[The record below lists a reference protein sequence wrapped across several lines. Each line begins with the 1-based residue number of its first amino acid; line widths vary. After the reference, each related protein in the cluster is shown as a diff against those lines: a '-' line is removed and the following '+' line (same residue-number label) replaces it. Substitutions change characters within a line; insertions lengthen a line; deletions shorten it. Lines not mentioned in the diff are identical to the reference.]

1 MRGIQ
6 YLRFVA
12 ALMVVLAH
20 AWQMVPI
27 VGGGGSL
34 VGPSFPGGAAGV
46 DLFFV
51 ISGFIMVYIT
61 SQRPVGPGQ
70 FMLDRAARIAPPY
83 WLITLLMAAV
93 LIVAPS
99 AFRSASFDIATLIAS
114 LLFIPWPST
123 AVPGT
128 APLLQIG
135 WTLNYEMLFYA
146 IFALAM
152 LIAREHRI
160 VIAAGAILALVSM
173 QLFIPNDSNDFFQF
187 YSSTIMIEFVFGM
200 AIALVLQRYPV
211 SPRLVAAA
219 LPVALAIWLYSLS
232 FDVGRL
238 SQMRFLIWGL
248 PAALVVASIAAL
260 DLRSTVPL
268 NRTLLLLGNAS
279 YAIYLTHLFPLGAVR
294 KVWPM
299 MPAMVQQSDVLL
311 LLSAALL
318 ALAVGVGF
326 YLYVERPLVK
336 LAKSA
341 AHRLARARIAAIAS

>member
-1 MRGIQ
+1 M
-6 YLRFVA
+6 
-12 ALMVVLAH
+12 
-20 AWQMVPI
+20 
-27 VGGGGSL
+27 
-34 VGPSFPGGAAGV
+34 
-46 DLFFV
+46 
-51 ISGFIMVYIT
+51 
-61 SQRPVGPGQ
+61 
-70 FMLDRAARIAPPY
+70 
-83 WLITLLMAAV
+83 
-93 LIVAPS
+93 
-99 AFRSASFDIATLIAS
+99 
-114 LLFIPWPST
+114 
-123 AVPGT
+123 PGT

-238 SQMRFLIWGL
+238 SQTRFLIWGL

-279 YAIYLTHLFPLGAVR
+279 YAIYLTHLFALGAVR

>member
-1 MRGIQ
+1 MTGGTKLEPASAKRVVAGHPVSALRG
-6 YLRFVA
+6 RADGGVGPC
-12 ALMVVLAH
+12 LADG
-20 AWQMVPI
+20 ADRWG
-27 VGGGGSL
+27 GGGGSL
-34 VGPSFPGGAAGV
+34 VGASFPGGAAGV

-51 ISGFIMVYIT
+51 ISGFIMVHIT

-99 AFRSASFDIATLIAS
+99 VFRSASFDIATLITS

-152 LIAREHRI
+152 LIAREARI

-211 SPRLVAAA
+211 SPR
-219 LPVALAIWLYSLS
+219 
-232 FDVGRL
+232 
-238 SQMRFLIWGL
+238 
-248 PAALVVASIAAL
+248 VVACIAAL
-260 DLRSTVPL
+260 DLRGPIPL

-326 YLYVERPLVK
+326 YLYVERPLVS

-341 AHRLARARIAAIAS
+341 AHRLGRARTAAIAS